1 MILFLIKLSQNETI
15 FDFQDQE
22 EELANQSEYYNQD
35 KGKEEETNNIED
47 HYDYRQTY
55 LKAMLDS
62 VSGESIKETWHITPY
77 IFTNSYQ
84 HIIIFKDGTHL
95 YTCLLLVSHGIIC
108 RHYFKLM
115 AENSNALFYVL
126 LIPTRWLQDDVW
138 DRVNEIFNEP
148 FIESSSKNSK
158 QLQDHGTVQ

>member
-22 EELANQSEYYNQD
+22 EELPNQSEYYNQD
-35 KGKEEETNNIED
+35 KGEEEETNNIED

-62 VSGESIKETWHITPY
+62 VSGESIKEIWRITPY
-77 IFTNSYQ
+77 MFTNFYQ

-95 YTCLLLVSHGIIC
+95 YRTLPTTKIGDYRPKVRFTYKILCRSYYKRKFFVILL
-108 RHYFKLM
+108 
-115 AENSNALFYVL
+115 
-126 LIPTRWLQDDVW
+126 
-138 DRVNEIFNEP
+138 
-148 FIESSSKNSK
+148 
-158 QLQDHGTVQ
+158 